1 MTTQTNYLINWIGG
15 KRLLRKTIAELIPT
29 DIKSYIEV
37 FGGGAWV
44 LFYKARWAN
53 LEVYNDLDNNLY
65 NLFNIVKFHAEAF
78 IKEFQF
84 MINSRKGFK
93 DMLEFKPLTDIQ
105 KAAKFF
111 FLLQR
116 SYGAKMKQFAY
127 NRNGNSGSAKS
138 HSNIIE
144 RIQAISSRLDMVFI
158 ENLDFEDLIR
168 RYDHKDAFFYLDP
181 PYIKGKDNIYK
192 IVKVK
197 DFEHDRLFNCIKNIK
212 GRWLLSYDD
221 NEYIRQLYKDF
232 KIIEV
237 SRANLLSSKSKEY
250 KELLI
255 KNY

>member
-1 MTTQTNYLINWIGG
+1 METKTNYFITWIGG
-15 KRLLRKTIAELIPT
+15 KRLLRKTIAELIPE

-44 LFYKARWAN
+44 LFYKEKWAN

-65 NLFNIVKFHAEAF
+65 NLFTVVKYHAEAF
-78 IKEFQF
+78 EHEFQF

-105 KAAKFF
+105 RAAKFF

-116 SYGAKMKQFAY
+116 SYGACMRQFAY
-127 NRNGNSGSAKS
+127 GRDGNTGYAKS
-138 HSNIIE
+138 QNNIIE
-144 RIQAISSRLDMVFI
+144 KIKSVSLRLDKVYI

-181 PYIKGKDNIYK
+181 PYKKGKDNVYK
-192 IVKVK
+192 VVKVK
-197 DFEHDRLFNCIKNIK
+197 DFEHERLFNCIKNIK

-221 NEYIRQLYKDF
+221 NEYIRQLYKDYN
-232 KIIEV
+232 IIEV
-237 SRANLLSSKSKEY
+237 SRFTPLSPKRGDY